1 MEFLLYTAG
10 QAVLNLVHF
19 ADAKVE
25 KGVLKRKRV
34 IVPGT
39 RRIQKWF
46 VSSINSGDS
55 DVDNVLENN
64 ETGASGIYM
73 GDSLQS
79 KKDPEH
85 LPPTNSWQRFGNV
98 LRGISRFLRS
108 PESAYGFRVGCA
120 TLSIGII
127 AYLRNTQQFFV
138 EQRLVWAMI
147 MVSIGMTVT
156 AGAGVFGFVGRIAG
170 TGKRSQYFHHLNW
183 FRLTIRSN
191 CNVH

>member
-1 MEFLLYTAG
+1 MEFLLYTTG

-19 ADAKVE
+19 ADTKVKE
-25 KGVLKRKRV
+25 GVLKRKRV
-34 IVPGT
+34 IVPGA
-39 RRIQKWF
+39 RRMQKWLI
-46 VSSINSGDS
+46 SSMNTSDS
-55 DVDNVLENN
+55 DMENVLENN
-64 ETGASGIYM
+64 EIGTSGIYM

-98 LRGISRFLRS
+98 LRGFSRFLRS

-120 TLSIGII
+120 TLSIGIV

-156 AGAGVFGFVGRIAG
+156 AGAGVFGFIGRIAG
-170 TGKRSQYFHHLNW
+170 TGKCSQYFRHLNW
-183 FRLTIRSN
+183 LRLNMHSN